1 MSCNDI
7 KIKPHEVVT
16 PPVWVG
22 AVLENC
28 SCSTTTTTTNGGS

>member
-7 KIKPHEVVT
+7 KIKPHTVVPLPT
-16 PPVWVG
+16 WVG

-28 SCSTTTTTTNGGS
+28 SCSTTTTTTHGGT